1 MFQRNWTILV
11 PPRRWSS
18 LLSESLP
25 DLRETYGD
33 SPAQAKSPL
42 TGGVRYSSWFLV
54 TPAQGLNVP
63 PPAGSDV
70 GGGEQQA
77 IRRMRSIPQG
87 FCLN

>member
-1 MFQRNWTILV
+1 MSNPHWLLLMFALNYHRRTGEVFQRNWTILV

-54 TPAQGLNVP
+54 TPAQGLRLLRLP
-63 PPAGSDV
+63 
-70 GGGEQQA
+70 
-77 IRRMRSIPQG
+77 
-87 FCLN
+87 